1 MQKKFIF
8 VTGGVLSGLGKGIAA
23 ASIGHI
29 LSHKYNVVP
38 IKLDGYLNTD
48 PGTMNPQEHGEVFV
62 LDDGAEVD
70 MDFGH
75 YERFLNCTCTKNQ
88 SITMGKIFDE
98 IQTKERRGDY
108 LGKTVQMVPHVTDLI
123 KERIKRAGN
132 GADVTIV
139 EVGGT
144 VGDIEAELFIEA
156 IRQLALEVGGKNALF
171 VHLTYIPI
179 PGHVG
184 EPKTKPSQQSVKLLL
199 ERGIHPTI
207 ILGRCTNPLTDKIKQ
222 KLSLFCNV
230 QERAVISAHD
240 VKNIYE
246 IPEMYYQQGVISL
259 LNEKLGLDLPYEM
272 NLRWEELTKNLNNLR
287 PTDKEI
293 NIAVCGKYT
302 ALEDSY
308 ASIVEAL
315 THCKANTKANINMK
329 MIDTSELKNGDD
341 VRAALEEMDGVIV
354 PGGFGNRG
362 TEGKIEVI
370 KFARENGLPYLG
382 ICLGLQLAVLE
393 FARSVCG
400 IENANSEEFDSE
412 AANQLIK
419 YLPGQDENVEMG
431 GTLRLGDYKAY
442 LHSGTRIFEVYSGS
456 NVASE
461 RHRHRYEVNP
471 DFHDVLRE
479 RGLNLAGLS
488 RDKKL
493 VEFISLE
500 SHPYFVATQGHP
512 ELKSKL
518 EKPAPLFLGLVKAA
532 IKRKYEPNQ

>member
-29 LSHKYNVVP
+29 LSHKYNVLP

-75 YERFLNCTCTKNQ
+75 YERFFNCTCTKNQ
-88 SITMGKIFDE
+88 SITMGKIFAE

-108 LGKTVQMVPHVTDLI
+108 LGKTVQMVPHVPDLI
-123 KERIKRAGN
+123 KEKIKRAGN

-144 VGDIEAELFIEA
+144 IGDIEAELFVEA
-156 IRQLALEVGGKNALF
+156 VRQLALEVGERNALF

-199 ERGIHPTI
+199 ERGIHPNL
-207 ILGRCTNPLTDKIKQ
+207 ILGRCTEPLTDKIKQ

-246 IPEMYYQQGVISL
+246 IPEMYYRQGLISL
-259 LNEKLGLDLPYEM
+259 LNERLGLDLPYEM
-272 NLRWEELTKNLNNLR
+272 NLRWEGLTKNLNNLR
-287 PTDKEI
+287 TTDKEI

-315 THCKANTKANINMK
+315 IHCKANTKANINMK
-329 MIDTSELKNGDD
+329 MIETSDLKNEGD
-341 VRAALEEMDGVIV
+341 VQAALEGIDGVIV

-370 KFARENGLPYLG
+370 RFARENNLPYLG

-393 FARSVCG
+393 FARNVCK
-400 IENANSEEFDSE
+400 IEGANSEEFDAS
-412 AANQLIK
+412 AKDLLIK
-419 YLPGQDENVEMG
+419 YLPGQNENVDMG
-431 GTLRLGDYKAY
+431 GTLRLGDHKAY
-442 LHSGTRIFEVYSGS
+442 LNPGTKIFEVYGK
-456 NVASE
+456 NDVASE

-471 DFHDVLRE
+471 EFHDVLKE
-479 RGLNLAGLS
+479 NGLNLAGLS
-488 RDKKL
+488 QDKKL

-518 EKPAPLFLGLVKAA
+518 EKPAPLFLGLAKAA
-532 IKRKYEPNQ
+532 LDKKYPKKD